1 MTTKEEILKQV
12 HAALE
17 HEPRVNIHA
26 FPIHMEFSDGT
37 VALTGDVDGIAAKKL
52 AVRLTKGVPGVS
64 GVVDHLRVVPR
75 EQRGDGA
82 ILDALAHALLNE
94 CDLKN
99 CTLRQ
104 RNKGQAETL
113 HEAIGDD
120 ACGEVE
126 FSVADGEITLEGHV
140 ISLSHKRIVGAMA
153 WWVPGCRNVVNRLH
167 VEPAEE
173 DNDDEVTDAV
183 RLVLELDPHV
193 HAAQVSVHTVLRVVS
208 LDGLVTREE
217 EKRTAETDAWYVTGV
232 NEVIN
237 RIEVRA

>member
-26 FPIHMEFSDGT
+26 FPIHMEARDGT
-37 VALTGDVDGIAAKKL
+37 LTLSGHVDGIAAKKL
-52 AVRLTKGVPGVS
+52 AVRLAKGVPGVS
-64 GVVDHLRVVPR
+64 GVVDHLHLVPR
-75 EQRGDGA
+75 ERRGDGA

-104 RNKGQAETL
+104 RSKGQVETL

-120 ACGEVE
+120 ASGEVD
-126 FSVADGEITLEGHV
+126 FAVSDGEITLEGHV
-140 ISLSHKRIVGAMA
+140 ISLSHKRIVGVMA

-167 VEPAEE
+167 VVPAEE

-193 HAAQVSVHTVLRVVS
+193 HADQIRVHTVLRVVS

-217 EKRTAETDAWYVTGV
+217 EKKMAELDAWYVSGV

-237 RIEVRA
+237 RIEVRG

>member
-1 MTTKEEILKQV
+1 MTTKEEIYKQV
-12 HAALE
+12 HAVLE

-26 FPIHMEFSDGT
+26 FPISMDLRDGT
-37 VALTGDVDGIAAKKL
+37 LTLTGNVAGIAAKKL
-52 AVRLTKGVPGVS
+52 ATRLAKGVPGVN
-64 GVVDHLRVVPR
+64 GVVDHLRIVPR
-75 EQRGDGA
+75 EHRGDGA
-82 ILDALAHALLNE
+82 ILDALAHALMNE

-104 RNKGQAETL
+104 RSKGQVETL

-120 ACGEVE
+120 ASGELE

-153 WWVPGCRNVVNRLH
+153 WWVPGCRNVINRLH

-193 HAAQVSVHTVLRVVS
+193 HATQVSVRTVLRVVS
-208 LDGLVTREE
+208 LDGLVTRDE
-217 EKRTAETDAWYVTGV
+217 EKKTAEQDAWYVAGV

-237 RIEVRA
+237 RIEVRG